1 MVGEDLGVLAFG
13 LVWDLAFFDGV
24 SDDGDGELQ
33 SELMSS
39 SGLMVRFLDIV
50 GLDVMVF
57 SLRWC

>member
-1 MVGEDLGVLAFG
+1 MGFG
-13 LVWDLAFFDGV
+13 FLRWV
-24 SDDGDGELQ
+24 SVDGDGELQ
-33 SELMSS
+33 SELMAS